1 MTESVKDP
9 RALVVTSQSQ
19 MLDKLQLSEV
29 THDIEDD
36 RRYICSIEF
45 ISSFLFLCWLFRAF
59 WKTYKRD

>member
-9 RALVVTSQSQ
+9 RALVVTSQPQ

-36 RRYICSIEF
+36 HRYICSIEF
-45 ISSFLFLCWLFRAF
+45 I
-59 WKTYKRD
+59 